1 MTTKFN
7 FRFQKI
13 LDLKGNEKDFA
24 QIQMADALKQ
34 QEVGHLKREAIY
46 RKMIDAER
54 QKNEKQQNGVNIS
67 DLRMMETYID
77 QLQEQFALSNRE
89 LEHLQNKVSRTQNH
103 LQKKAQEEKT
113 WGNLKQQDLT
123 LYVEQNKVV
132 EQNFFDELASTR
144 FYRTSQASLA
154 ERG

>member
-24 QIQMADALKQ
+24 QIQMADAIKQ
-34 QEVGHLKREAIY
+34 QEVGHLKSELIY
-46 RKMIDAER
+46 KKIIDAER
-54 QKNEKQQNGVNIS
+54 QKNEKQQDGVNIS
-67 DLRMMETYID
+67 ELRIMETYIF
-77 QLQEQFALSNRE
+77 QLQEQWASANRE
-89 LEHLQNKVSRTQNH
+89 LEHLQTKVSRTQIH

-113 WGNLKQQDLT
+113 WGNLKQQDRT
-123 LYVEQNKVV
+123 LYVEQNKVM